1 MRSMTASRRFTAA
14 LVIVATGTLAAA
26 AGCASTPTERKGAII
41 GAGTGAVAGG
51 LIGRAAGSTA
61 KGAIIGAAVGG
72 AAGAIIGRRM
82 DQQAAELEK
91 EIPGAEVE
99 RVGEGILVTFDSGIL
114 FDYDSAT
121 VKPAARDNLRK
132 LVTSLEKYPGT
143 NVVLVGHTDA
153 DGAEDYNQALSER
166 RATAAADFL
175 VAQGVPRA
183 RIDATG
189 RGETEPVGSNET
201 ADGKAQNRRVE
212 IAIFVRHRQ
221 RHRARAP
228 GTGAQAAPGRGNEP
242 RTAPGSGTFELP
254 SSKTPR
260 ARPLVRS
267 RRPWSQ
273 RSGFAFAGAPSEQR
287 GTEARRR
294 PRRERASWSHRVR
307 PLPARHA
314 DLGRRARPAL

>member
-26 AGCASTPTERKGAII
+26 SGCASTPTERKGAII

-114 FDYDSAT
+114 YDYDSAT

-166 RATAAADFL
+166 RATAAADYL

-212 IAIFVRHRQ
+212 IAIFANENY
-221 RHRARAP
+221 RAE
-228 GTGAQAAPGRGNEP
+228 AA
-242 RTAPGSGTFELP
+242 
-254 SSKTPR
+254 KK
-260 ARPLVRS
+260 
-267 RRPWSQ
+267 
-273 RSGFAFAGAPSEQR
+273 
-287 GTEARRR
+287 
-294 PRRERASWSHRVR
+294 
-307 PLPARHA
+307 
-314 DLGRRARPAL
+314 

>member
-26 AGCASTPTERKGAII
+26 SGCASTPGERKGAVI
-41 GAGTGAVAGG
+41 GAGSGAIAGG

-82 DQQAAELEK
+82 DQQAAELET

-114 FDYDSAT
+114 YDYDSAV

-153 DGAEDYNQALSER
+153 DGADAYNQTLSER
-166 RATAAADFL
+166 RAAAAADYL
-175 VAQGVPRA
+175 VTQGVPRA

-189 RGETEPVGSNET
+189 RGETEPVASNDT
-201 ADGKAQNRRVE
+201 ASGKAQNRRVE
-212 IAIFVRHRQ
+212 IAIFANEAY
-221 RHRARAP
+221 RAE
-228 GTGAQAAPGRGNEP
+228 AAKKN
-242 RTAPGSGTFELP
+242 
-254 SSKTPR
+254 
-260 ARPLVRS
+260 
-267 RRPWSQ
+267 
-273 RSGFAFAGAPSEQR
+273 
-287 GTEARRR
+287 
-294 PRRERASWSHRVR
+294 
-307 PLPARHA
+307 
-314 DLGRRARPAL
+314 